1 MTIPTLAQAKEF
13 FVSDIYISVIPD
25 ARITYWIDDIAE
37 KGFIDPI
44 DFGKL
49 YFNAFM
55 NMLGHYLLIYE
66 TNSVSYRGLVINEH
80 TAQVS
85 RGFKAL
91 DTNNPMYHELSF
103 TKYGL
108 IYLSLLSR
116 LAVVHGGFVA
126 TLGGYV

>member
-1 MTIPTLAQAKEF
+1 MTVPTLAQAKEF
-13 FVSDIYISVIPD
+13 FLDDVFISAISDS
-25 ARITYWIDDIAE
+25 RITYWINDIAAKE
-37 KGFIDPI
+37 IIDSN

-66 TNSVSYRGLVINEH
+66 TNTVSYRGVVISEH

-91 DTNNPMYHELSF
+91 DTNNPMYHELSM

-126 TLGGYV
+126 TSGGYV

>member
-1 MTIPTLAQAKEF
+1 MTIPTLLEAKEF
-13 FVSDIYISVIPD
+13 FQSDIYISAIPD
-25 ARITYWIDDIAE
+25 VRITYWINDIAD
-37 KGFIDPI
+37 KGIIDSN

-66 TNSVSYRGLVINEH
+66 TNTVSYRGIVINEH

-91 DTNNPMYHELSF
+91 DTNNPMYHELGF
-103 TKYGL
+103 TKYGM

-126 TLGGYV
+126 KGFGYV

>member
-1 MTIPTLAQAKEF
+1 MTIPTLLEAKEF
-13 FVSDIYISVIPD
+13 FQSDIYISAIPD
-25 ARITYWIDDIAE
+25 VRITYWINDIAD
-37 KGFIDPI
+37 KGIIDSN

-66 TNSVSYRGLVINEH
+66 TNTVSYRGIVINEH

-91 DTNNPMYHELSF
+91 TYS
-103 TKYGL
+103 
-108 IYLSLLSR
+108 
-116 LAVVHGGFVA
+116 
-126 TLGGYV
+126 